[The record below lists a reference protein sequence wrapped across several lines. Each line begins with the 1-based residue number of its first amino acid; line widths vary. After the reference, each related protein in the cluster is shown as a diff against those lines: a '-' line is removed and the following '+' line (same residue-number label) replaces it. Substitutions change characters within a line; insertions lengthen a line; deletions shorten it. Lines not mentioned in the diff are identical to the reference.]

1 MWAQAAEAVPVWDA
15 VAAAGKGGGVIP
27 FGMTALYMARIE
39 AGLVLLDVDF
49 HSSHFAWTD
58 ADRTTP
64 IELGLGW
71 MFRGLDSD
79 DRAFIGRDAIR
90 RVIANRTSR
99 WRLTGIVVDGLD
111 YERINDAAYLTHPTD
126 NTRIHD

>member
-27 FGMTALYMARIE
+27 FGMTALYMLRIE

-49 HSSHFAWTD
+49 HSSRFAWTD

-64 IELGLGW
+64 VELGLGW
-71 MFRGLDSD
+71 MFRSLGPDAANGHD
-79 DRAFIGRDAIR
+79 GRAFIGREAIER
-90 RVIANRTSR
+90 ELRHRTSR
-99 WRLTGIVVDGLD
+99 WQLTG
-111 YERINDAAYLTHPTD
+111 
-126 NTRIHD
+126 